1 MGEQAG
7 ERGREGEMLT
17 GRRMERAAMGRK
29 KGSPCEHGMGQ
40 RKEAGDVIITL
51 SITLIVGHK
60 QTWLGALVEDVSPL
74 QGQAV
79 FFASTSVS
87 QKQTDK

>member
-1 MGEQAG
+1 
-7 ERGREGEMLT
+7 
-17 GRRMERAAMGRK
+17 
-29 KGSPCEHGMGQ
+29 MGQ